1 MSGDLHKTRFKS
13 NFEKETSDFTA
24 REHILRGGEK
34 KRNPSNIRHVLILKG
49 KGKNYYYHLRY
60 IIHVKL
66 KL

>member
-1 MSGDLHKTRFKS
+1 MTCIKYVLK
-13 NFEKETSDFTA
+13 A
-24 REHILRGGEK
+24 ILKRKLQISQQENTYSEGGKK